1 VLGYILE
8 SPSLVKEGISAHME
22 MYDLLQCVD
31 RALDAFGTNMKQAVY
46 WTLMSKEA
54 ISSDRILSNPEAF
67 VRALK
72 EIFGNG
78 YPLAERSIIKE
89 MKKTFELNQPT
100 SSYNILSAFEI
111 VSNDITEV
119 SECVIT
125 AQIR

>member
-1 VLGYILE
+1 M
-8 SPSLVKEGISAHME
+8 VKEGISAHME